1 MAALSFGGDRDGLIE
16 AMTMREVQ
24 RMATGIATGIATVGA
39 VIGAAPPEPPAARKT

>member
-24 RMATGIATGIATVGA
+24 RMATGIATMGA
-39 VIGAAPPEPPAARKT
+39 VIGAAPPEPPASITEALGH